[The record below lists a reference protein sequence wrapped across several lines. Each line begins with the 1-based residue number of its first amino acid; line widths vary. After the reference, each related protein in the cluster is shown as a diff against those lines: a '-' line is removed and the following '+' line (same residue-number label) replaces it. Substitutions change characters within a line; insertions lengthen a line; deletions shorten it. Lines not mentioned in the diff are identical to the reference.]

1 MWQYSTLSLC
11 GHLIV
16 NKSLKEVIM
25 YSAKPFFNVPADEQ
39 TMIWRYM
46 DFTKFVSLLDK
57 KALYFTRSDRFSDK
71 FEGAIPK
78 PTVEARE
85 ALVLGLESTFAEETL
100 RVMSQGSQELRKWIF
115 LNCWHM
121 NSNESAAMWQLYVQK
136 NDGIAIRSTFARL
149 RDSLSS
155 HDMLIGMV
163 NYIDYDRTMIP
174 YGNAFHALFC
184 KRRSF
189 EHEHELR
196 VVILKPSKAK
206 DLQPGLYI
214 PCDLDILIDEIFVS
228 PASPSWFKELVSSI
242 LEKYSID
249 KEAKRS
255 NLDEDPLY

>member
-1 MWQYSTLSLC
+1 
-11 GHLIV
+11 
-16 NKSLKEVIM
+16 M
-25 YSAKPFFNVPADEQ
+25 YSAKPYCNEPANEHAI
-39 TMIWRYM
+39 IWRYM
-46 DFTKFVSLLDK
+46 DFTKFVSLLDR

-78 PTVEARE
+78 PTIEARE
-85 ALVLGLESTFAEETL
+85 AFVLGIESTLAKETL
-100 RVMSQGSQELRKWIF
+100 KVMSQGSREVRKWIF

-136 NDGIAIRSTFARL
+136 NEGIAIRSTFARL

-155 HDMLIGMV
+155 PYGMLIGMV

-174 YGNAFHALFC
+174 EGNAFHALFC

-196 VVILKPSKAK
+196 AAFLKPSEAN
-206 DLQPGLYI
+206 DLQQGLYI
-214 PCDLDILIDEIFVS
+214 PCNLDILIDEIFVS
-228 PASPSWFKELVSSI
+228 PASPDWFKELVSSI

-249 KEAKRS
+249 KEVKRS
-255 NLDEDPLY
+255 KLDEDPLY